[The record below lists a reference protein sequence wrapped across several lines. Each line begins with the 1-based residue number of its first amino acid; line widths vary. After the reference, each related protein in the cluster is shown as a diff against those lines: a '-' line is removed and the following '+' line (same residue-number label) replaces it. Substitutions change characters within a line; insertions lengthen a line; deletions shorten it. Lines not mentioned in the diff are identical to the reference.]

1 MVQIIATIISGCT
14 VAYFSWWL
22 DHRK

>member
-1 MVQIIATIISGCT
+1 MVQIIVTTISGCT